1 MGEPAHAE
9 AEPPPAASLATI
21 TIGGSRRTPAPASGK
36 VAFAPGTKPARAA
49 APSAEQAESIEGV
62 IAWWRRQRT
71 AERLPSPGTLKLPA
85 WPNTAL
91 FSFEDVDAAPQAIRL
106 GGAMPTPSSITL
118 TPALAIWLVDAARLA
133 LRSADI
139 CRESAWFGDTGAIE
153 AILLP
158 LSLHGKPDHVL
169 YHLRRLT

>member
-9 AEPPPAASLATI
+9 DAPPPAASLATI
-21 TIGGSRRTPAPASGK
+21 TIGGKARRGAGRRQGRLCAGRQAGARRSAIGRTGREHRGGDRLVAAPADRRASTLAGR
-36 VAFAPGTKPARAA
+36 AQAARL
-49 APSAEQAESIEGV
+49 AEH
-62 IAWWRRQRT
+62 R
-71 AERLPSPGTLKLPA
+71 
-85 WPNTAL
+85 AL
-91 FSFEDVDAAPQAIRL
+91 QLRGYRCAPQAIRL

-118 TPALAIWLVDAARLA
+118 TPALGIWLIDAARLA
-133 LRSADI
+133 LRSADM

>member
-1 MGEPAHAE
+1 MSEPAHAE
-9 AEPPPAASLATI
+9 GEPPPAASLATI
-21 TIGGSRRTPAPASGK
+21 TIGGRSRAATPAAGK
-36 VAFAPGTKPARAA
+36 VAFAPGAKPARGA

-85 WPNTAL
+85 WANTAL
-91 FSFEDVDAAPQAIRL
+91 FSFEDIDAAPQAIRL

-118 TPALAIWLVDAARLA
+118 TPALAIWLIDAARLA
-133 LRSADI
+133 LRSADM

>member
-9 AEPPPAASLATI
+9 GEPPPAASLATI
-21 TIGGSRRTPAPASGK
+21 TIGGKSRTPAPASGK
-36 VAFAPGTKPARAA
+36 LALAPNGAQPCVA
-49 APSAEQAESIEGV
+49 APSAEQAGSIEEV
-62 IAWWRRQRT
+62 VAWWRRQRT

-91 FSFEDVDAAPQAIRL
+91 FSFENIDAAPQAIRL
-106 GGAMPTPSSITL
+106 GSAIPTPASITL
-118 TPALAIWLVDAARLA
+118 TPALAIWLIDAARLA
-133 LRSADI
+133 LRSADM